1 MDTNGKAAASI
12 SLTKAVSTRLPTQYG
27 AFTIH
32 AYEESSI
39 QATHLALVCGDVSGA
54 SPPLV
59 RVHSE
64 CLTGDLFGSTRCDCG
79 QQLIQAM
86 KAMQH
91 EGSGVLV
98 YLRQEGRGIGLVN
111 KLRAYNLQD
120 TGLDTVEA
128 NWELGFEADHRN
140 YEAAVAILQDLQVH
154 RIRLLTNN
162 PQKLAEFTDSRIQV
176 VARIPLNVQPNGENL
191 HYMRT
196 KRDRLGHLLDL
207 QSWTP

>member
-1 MDTNGKAAASI
+1 MDV
-12 SLTKAVSTRLPTQYG
+12 AVAFGRVLRRLRNEAGFTQ
-27 AFTIH
+27 
-32 AYEESSI
+32 E
-39 QATHLALVCGDVSGA
+39 
-54 SPPLV
+54 
-59 RVHSE
+59 
-64 CLTGDLFGSTRCDCG
+64 
-79 QQLIQAM
+79 
-86 KAMQH
+86 
-91 EGSGVLV
+91 
-98 YLRQEGRGIGLVN
+98 
-111 KLRAYNLQD
+111 
-120 TGLDTVEA
+120 
-128 NWELGFEADHRN
+128 ELGFEADHRN